1 MSQSN
6 EDKRLFLLDAYA
18 LIFRAYYAFI
28 KNPRVNSRGQN
39 TSAIF
44 GFANTLLEI
53 IRKEKPTHLA
63 VVFDPP
69 GGPTQRLETYSDYKA
84 NRDATPEDIKLS
96 VPYIK
101 RLIHAFRIPVLELP
115 GYEADDVI
123 GTLAKKAEREGYT
136 TYMMTP
142 DKDFAQLVSA
152 NIFMYKP
159 ARNGENAEIWGVDE
173 VKKNFEIERV
183 EQVIDY
189 LGMMGDAVDN
199 IPGIPGVGEKTAK
212 KLIAEFGSIENLY
225 DNLDK
230 VQGKIG
236 EKIAASKDL
245 AYMSKN
251 LATIIT
257 DAPIDFDDSSL
268 VMEEPNLE
276 ELTGL
281 FEELEF
287 RTLLSRLNMAVV
299 GSNEAAQAPSNA
311 PKAPKQE
318 GQMDLF
324 GSPEGEELQHHSA
337 AGQNIENTPHEYHLV
352 KTEEEINDLIAM
364 LEIAESFCFDTETTH
379 IDALYAEL
387 VGMAFSLQKGSGYY
401 VPMPADKDACRKLAL
416 RFKPV
421 LEDSKIVKIGQ
432 NLKYDLTV
440 LKHYGIELSDP
451 LFDTMLAHY
460 LLQPDMR
467 HNMDL
472 LSETYLNYS
481 PVSID
486 TLIGKK
492 GKNQI
497 TMRDVDVALV
507 KEYAAEDADI
517 TLQLKEIFAP
527 KLTENQMD
535 SLFETIEMPLLPV
548 LADMEWEGIGL
559 DKAFLKDYEKEL
571 AQDLKRVESEIYE
584 MAGHKFNI
592 ASPKQLGEILFEKMG
607 IASQSKKTKTGQYST
622 AEDTLQKIAHEHPMI
637 EKILEYR
644 GTSKLISTYV
654 SALPLMVNPNTG
666 RVHTSFNQAV
676 AATGRLSSNNPN
688 LQNIPIRTPQGE
700 KVRKAFI
707 PRSDE
712 FVLLS
717 ADYSQIELRL
727 IASMSGDENMIDAF
741 RQGQDIHA
749 ATAARV
755 NGVAIDQVTREMR
768 SHAKMVNF
776 GIIYGISAF
785 GLAERL
791 NISRTEA
798 KELIDT
804 YFEKYPGI
812 KTYMDSQ
819 IQFARDNGYVATM
832 FGRRRYLA
840 DINSRNQTVRGFAE
854 RNAINAPIQGSAA
867 DVIKKAMISLHHE
880 MKSKGLK
887 SKMLLQVHDELVFD
901 AHHSEMEE
909 LKSLVKA
916 NMENAVKLEVPL
928 VVDMGTGQNWL
939 EAH

>member
-142 DKDFAQLVSA
+142 DKDFAQLVSP

-183 EQVIDY
+183 EQVIDF

-236 EKIAASKDL
+236 EKIAAAKDL

-257 DAPIDFDDSSL
+257 DAPIEFDEGAL

-287 RTLLSRLNMAVV
+287 RTLMSRLNVAVV
-299 GSNEAAQAPSNA
+299 GSNEAAPAPSSTT
-311 PKAPKQE
+311 KAAKQDA
-318 GQMDLF
+318 QMDLF
-324 GSPEGEELQHHSA
+324 GSPEGEAEPHQRT

-352 KTEEEINDLIAM
+352 KTEDEITALISL
-364 LEIAESFCFDTETTH
+364 LESADSFCFDTETTH

-387 VGMAFSLQKGSGYY
+387 VGLAFSMKKGEGYY

-416 RFKPV
+416 RFQHV
-421 LEDSKIVKIGQ
+421 LEDRKKLKIGQ

-440 LKHYGIELSDP
+440 LKHYGIALSDP

-497 TMRDVDVALV
+497 TMREVDVALV

-517 TLQLKEIFAP
+517 TLQLQEIFAP

-535 SLFETIEMPLLPV
+535 SLFQSIEMPLLPV
-548 LADMEWEGIGL
+548 LADMEWEGIRL
-559 DKAFLKDYEKEL
+559 DTFFLKEYEKEL
-571 AQDLKRVESEIYE
+571 AQELKRVELEIYE

-700 KVRKAFI
+700 KVRKAFV
-707 PRSDE
+707 PRSEE

-819 IQFARDNGYVATM
+819 IQFARDHGYVATM

-901 AHHSEMEE
+901 AHLSEMEE
-909 LKSLVKA
+909 LKGLVKA
-916 NMENAVKLEVPL
+916 NMENAVQLEVPL

>member
-44 GFANTLLEI
+44 GFANTFLEI

-142 DKDFAQLVSA
+142 DKDFAQLVSP

-159 ARNGENAEIWGVDE
+159 SRNGENAEIWGVDE

-183 EQVIDY
+183 EQVIDF

-236 EKIAASKDL
+236 EKIAAAKDL

-257 DAPIDFDDSSL
+257 DAPIEFDEGAL

-287 RTLLSRLNMAVV
+287 RTLMSRLNVAVV
-299 GSNEAAQAPSNA
+299 GSNEAAQAPSSA
-311 PKAPKQE
+311 PKTAKQE
-318 GQMDLF
+318 AQMDLF
-324 GSPEGEELQHHSA
+324 GSPEGEDMPRQMT

-352 KTEEEINDLIAM
+352 KTEDEIAALISV
-364 LEIAESFCFDTETTH
+364 LESAESFCFDTETTH

-387 VGMAFSLQKGSGYY
+387 VGFAFSMKKGEGYY
-401 VPMPADKDACRKLAL
+401 VPIPADKDECRRLVL
-416 RFKPV
+416 RFQSV
-421 LEDSKIVKIGQ
+421 LEDRKKLKIGQ

-440 LKHYGIELSDP
+440 LKHYGIALSDP

-497 TMRDVDVALV
+497 TMREVDVALV

-517 TLQLKEIFAP
+517 TLQLQEIFAP

-535 SLFETIEMPLLPV
+535 SLFQSIEIPLLPV
-548 LADMEWEGIGL
+548 LADMEWEGIRL
-559 DKAFLKDYEKEL
+559 DTAFLKEYEKEL
-571 AQDLKRVESEIYE
+571 AQELKRVEMEIYE
-584 MAGHKFNI
+584 MAGQKFNI

-707 PRSDE
+707 PRSEE

-768 SHAKMVNF
+768 SRAKMVNF

-880 MKSKGLK
+880 MKSRGLK

-901 AHHSEMEE
+901 AHHSEMAE
-909 LKSLVKA
+909 LKGLVKA
-916 NMENAVKLEVPL
+916 NMENALKLEVPL

>member
-44 GFANTLLEI
+44 GFTNTLLEI

-69 GGPTQRLETYSDYKA
+69 GGPTQRLEAYPDYKA

-142 DKDFAQLVSA
+142 DKDFAQLVSK

-159 ARNGENAEIWGVDE
+159 ARNGENAEIWGVNE

-212 KLIAEFGSIENLY
+212 KLLAEFGSIENLY
-225 DNLDK
+225 ANVDK

-236 EKIAASKDL
+236 EKIAAAKEL
-245 AYMSKN
+245 AYMSKQ

-257 DAPIDFDDSSL
+257 DAPIEFDESSL

-287 RTLLSRLNMAVV
+287 RTLLSRLNVTTTSA
-299 GSNEAAQAPSNA
+299 GAPESDASTPNKP
-311 PKAPKQE
+311 PKE
-318 GQMDLF
+318 DGQMDLF
-324 GSPEGEELQHHSA
+324 GESTGENAQEKVLR
-337 AGQNIENTPHEYHLV
+337 GKNIDNTPHAYHLV
-352 KTEEEINDLIAM
+352 KSEAEISQLLSL
-364 LEIAESFCFDTETTH
+364 LEGSSAFCFDTETTH
-379 IDALYAEL
+379 IDAMYAEL
-387 VGMAFSLQKGSGYY
+387 VGLAFSLKKGEGWY
-401 VPMPADKDACRKLAL
+401 VPMPADKEACQTLVN
-416 RFKPV
+416 RFKAV
-421 LEDSKIVKIGQ
+421 LEDPKKQKIGQ

-472 LSETYLNYS
+472 LSETYLDYS

-497 TMRDVDVALV
+497 TMRDVDENLV

-527 KLTENQMD
+527 QIVENNMEA
-535 SLFETIEMPLLPV
+535 LFKTIEMPLMPV
-548 LADMEWEGIGL
+548 LADMEWEGIRL
-559 DKAFLKDYEKEL
+559 DTTFLKEYEVEL
-571 AQDLKRVESEIYE
+571 AKDLKRVELEIYE
-584 MAGHKFNI
+584 LAGHKFNI

-607 IASQSKKTKTGQYST
+607 IGGQSKKTKTGQYST

-707 PRSDE
+707 PQSEE

-727 IASMSGDENMIDAF
+727 IASMSEDENMIEAF
-741 RQGQDIHA
+741 RAGQDIHA
-749 ATAARV
+749 ATASRV
-755 NGVAIDQVTREMR
+755 NGVPLDQVTREMR

-812 KTYMDSQ
+812 KKYMDSQ

-867 DVIKKAMISLHHE
+867 DVIKKAMIALHHE
-880 MKSKGLK
+880 MKAGKMK

-901 AHHSEMEE
+901 AHVSELEE
-909 LKSLVKA
+909 LKELVKG

-928 VVDMGTGQNWL
+928 VVDVGAGQNWL